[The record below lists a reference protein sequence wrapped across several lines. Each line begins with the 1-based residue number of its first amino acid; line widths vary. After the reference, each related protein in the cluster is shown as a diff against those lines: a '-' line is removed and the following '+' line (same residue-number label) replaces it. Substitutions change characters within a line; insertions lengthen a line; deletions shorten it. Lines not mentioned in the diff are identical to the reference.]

1 MLASSKDW
9 DARVAEAELIARSPG
24 FRHLRE
30 RITELAEP
38 RADQTVVDLGCGT
51 GLLALAFAE
60 RVDRVWAIDSSPAM
74 IEYLRVKARSAD
86 VENIETVVASA
97 VSLPL
102 VDEVAD
108 LVISNYCLH
117 ELPHAGKE
125 RALGEAMRVL
135 KPGGRLVIGD
145 MMFSLNPMQ
154 QRDRRVVAGKLRQ
167 LASRGLPGAWRLLK
181 NAARL
186 LAGRW
191 EYPAN
196 AEWWRDALQRAGF
209 QRVSIETLDH
219 EGGIATA
226 EAPEAGAAIG
236 RPPLRASA
244 LEHGRR
250 AAMSG

>member
-1 MLASSKDW
+1 MFASSKDW
-9 DARVAEAELIARSPG
+9 DSRVAEAELIARSPG
-24 FRHLRE
+24 FRQLRD
-30 RITELAEP
+30 RIAELAEP
-38 RADQTVVDLGCGT
+38 GAEQTVVDLGCGT
-51 GLLALAFAE
+51 GLLTLEFAP
-60 RVDRVWAIDSSPAM
+60 RAARVWAIDSSPAM
-74 IEYLRVKARSAD
+74 IEYLRVKAASAGF
-86 VENIETVVASA
+86 ENIETVVASA

-125 RALGEAMRVL
+125 RALAEAMRVL

-145 MMFSLNPMQ
+145 MMFSLNPLQ
-154 QRDRRVVAGKLRQ
+154 RRDRTVVTDKLRQ
-167 LASRGLPGAWRLLK
+167 LASRGLPGIWRLVK

-196 AEWWRDALQRAGF
+196 AEWWREALQRAGF
-209 QRVSIETLDH
+209 QHVSIETLDH

-226 EAPEAGAAIG
+226 EAPDSGASIDRHPG
-236 RPPLRASA
+236 RGSA
-244 LEHGRR
+244 LGSGRS
-250 AAMSG
+250 ALSA

>member
-1 MLASSKDW
+1 MFASSKDW

-24 FRHLRE
+24 FRHLRD

-38 RADQTVVDLGCGT
+38 RADQTVVDVGCGT

-60 RVDRVWAIDSSPAM
+60 RVARVWAIDSSPAM
-74 IEYLRVKARSAD
+74 IEYLRVKASSAD
-86 VENIETVVASA
+86 LENIETVVASA

-117 ELPHAGKE
+117 ELPQAGKE

-154 QRDRRVVAGKLRQ
+154 RRDRRVVVDKLRQ

-196 AEWWRDALQRAGF
+196 AEWWREALQRAGF
-209 QRVSIETLDH
+209 QHVSIETLDH

-226 EAPEAGAAIG
+226 AAPEAGTAIG
-236 RPPLRASA
+236 RPPRRGSA

-250 AAMSG
+250 SAMSA

>member
-1 MLASSKDW
+1 MFASSKDW
-9 DARVAEAELIARSPG
+9 DSRVAEAELISRSPG
-24 FRHLRE
+24 FRHLRDQIAE
-30 RITELAEP
+30 IAEP
-38 RADQTVVDLGCGT
+38 QGDQTVVDLGCGT
-51 GLLALAFAE
+51 GLLTLAFAA
-60 RVDRVWAIDSSPAM
+60 RVSRVWAVDSSPAM
-74 IEYLRVKARSAD
+74 IEYLRVKASSAGLN
-86 VENIETVVASA
+86 NIETVVASA

-117 ELPHAGKE
+117 ELPNAGKE

-154 QRDRRVVAGKLRQ
+154 RRDRRVVAGKVRQ

-196 AEWWRDALQRAGF
+196 AEWWREALQRAGF
-209 QRVSIETLDH
+209 QHVSIETLDH

-236 RPPLRASA
+236 RPPLRGSPVDHERRSA
-244 LEHGRR
+244 QR
-250 AAMSG
+250 A

>member
-24 FRHLRE
+24 FGHLRD
-30 RITELAEP
+30 RITELADP
-38 RADQTVVDLGCGT
+38 RAEQSVVDLGCGT

-60 RVDRVWAIDSSPAM
+60 RVTRVWAIDSSPAM
-74 IEYLRVKARSAD
+74 IEYLRVKASSAGL
-86 VENIETVVASA
+86 ENIETVVASA

-154 QRDRRVVAGKLRQ
+154 RRDRTVVAGKLRQ

-196 AEWWRDALQRAGF
+196 AEWWREALLRAGF
-209 QRVSIETLDH
+209 EHVSIETLDH

-236 RPPLRASA
+236 RPPLRGSA

-250 AAMSG
+250 SALPA